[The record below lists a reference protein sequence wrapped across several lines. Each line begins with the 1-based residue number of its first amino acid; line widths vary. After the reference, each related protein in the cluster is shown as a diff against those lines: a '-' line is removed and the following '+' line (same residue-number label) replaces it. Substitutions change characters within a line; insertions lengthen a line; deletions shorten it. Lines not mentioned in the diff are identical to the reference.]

1 MPRSKFMQAI
11 PNMHQWNQEEDN
23 LAESARTT
31 FLKSSTT
38 GKWVQILASGNLGAE
53 SAGQLLTGTW
63 LFSEPESFGLKWGY
77 QEDVIDHVLT
87 WQNLNTVLRVNT
99 TDSPRGP
106 SLASMLPLKAGAL
119 EKVAKQPFIHHIARD
134 QNPVKWPVKVLL
146 SLYRGTAQ
154 QSQAHNE
161 WVTLI
166 HSDIFCWRKVWE
178 NTE

>member
-1 MPRSKFMQAI
+1 MISGRGQSSRISKNHF
-11 PNMHQWNQEEDN
+11 P
-23 LAESARTT
+23 T

-38 GKWVQILASGNLGAE
+38 GKWVQISASGNLGAE
-53 SAGQLLTGTW
+53 SAGQLLIGTW

-119 EKVAKQPFIHHIARD
+119 EKVSKQPFIHHIARD

-146 SLYRGTAQ
+146 SLYRVTAQ
-154 QSQAHNE
+154 QFQAHNE

-166 HSDIFCWRKVWE
+166 HSDNVC
-178 NTE
+178 